1 MLLFLKKKKKTN
13 KQQRKKQKQQEQIL
27 VTVYMLGFCFCFCCC
42 CFFLFSGILQHTYLY
57 LVTVIFFILYVDVN
71 TEKKNRISCRQTT
84 TALLR
89 PH

>member
-42 CFFLFSGILQHTYLY
+42 FFLFSGILQHTYLY

-71 TEKKNRISCRQTT
+71 TEKKTEFLVGKQPP
-84 TALLR
+84 LY
-89 PH
+89 